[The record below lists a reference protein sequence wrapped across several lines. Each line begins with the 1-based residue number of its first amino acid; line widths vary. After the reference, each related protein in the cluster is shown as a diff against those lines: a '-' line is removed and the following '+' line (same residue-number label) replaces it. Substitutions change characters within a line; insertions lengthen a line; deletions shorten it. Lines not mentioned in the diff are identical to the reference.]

1 MQSAPRDSSV
11 PFVGGFG
18 RRSPPRTK
26 SPPLPPLP
34 SPSSSS
40 RRCRRTPFATPT
52 PPTALLI
59 VVPPSLSSPP
69 PPLSSSPLPS
79 PHPCSP
85 PRPSISFPPL
95 SSLPRPPWPVL
106 RTSTCRPQFPSPP
119 PPHKSDDLQVLF
131 HPVSRSDGNLMV
143 ASHVLLLV
151 IFSCGSVCRWQWRL
165 RWILT

>member
-1 MQSAPRDSSV
+1 MLGRPFSSSSSSSS
-11 PFVGGFG
+11 FSSFSSY
-18 RRSPPRTK
+18 RISSPPINCRAYGFMWAPKILSRITDADVYPLLLP
-26 SPPLPPLP
+26 SPPLPYP
-34 SPSSSS
+34 
-40 RRCRRTPFATPT
+40 
-52 PPTALLI
+52 PPTLA
-59 VVPPSLSSPP
+59 P
-69 PPLSSSPLPS
+69 
-79 PHPCSP
+79 P

-165 RWILT
+165 GWILT